1 MWAGRVLAVEE
12 APEGR
17 DHLVEVAVTIDER
30 IIDAAAVRVDRDH
43 NRLSVWTS
51 VWRGVDAAPHSPC
64 SVQHT
69 QPSREFGGRGGSAS
83 RRDIGA
89 PDER

>member
-43 NRLSVWTS
+43 NRPSVWTS
-51 VWRGVDAAPHSPC
+51 VWRSVDAAPHSPC

-69 QPSREFGGRGGSAS
+69 
-83 RRDIGA
+83 
-89 PDER
+89 